1 MFFSM
6 TSKMSKSRGF
16 CFTVNNYDENDEIT
30 LQDMDYEYLIY
41 GREEAPTTK
50 TKHLQGYIYFRSPR
64 SFNAIKKKLPVGAH
78 IEFAKGDAPANR
90 VYCTKGGDWYE
101 FGTMP
106 VQGKRNDI
114 IALRNAIRDGMTDE
128 QIMENE
134 SLCETYGKYIHFV
147 SRCRAVYDK
156 KRFNTF
162 RHLEVVVIYGP
173 AGTGKTRYVYDHEG
187 YDGVYALGQS
197 QKEIWF
203 DGYENHKVL
212 LIDDFYGWIKWAFVL
227 KILDGHPLRINIK
240 GGTRW
245 AGWDKVYITSNKPPW
260 EWYSK
265 GYPLELQRRINSIIF
280 MDENGTEVRGNTKPA
295 PPEFEIWNNN

>member
-1 MFFSM
+1 MKFST

-16 CFTVNNYDENDEIT
+16 CFTVNNYDDNDEIM
-30 LQDMDYEYLIY
+30 LQDMDYVYLIY
-41 GREEAPTTK
+41 GREIAPTTK
-50 TKHLQGYIYFRSPR
+50 TRHLQGYIYFRSPR
-64 SFNAIKKKLPVGAH
+64 SFNAIKKKLPIGAH

-90 VYCTKGGDWYE
+90 EYCIKGGDWFE
-101 FGTMP
+101 FGEMP

-114 IALRNAIRDGMTDE
+114 IGLRNAIRDGQTDL
-128 QIMENE
+128 QIINDDVNVGA
-134 SLCETYGKYIHFV
+134 YAKYIKFAD
-147 SRCRAVYDK
+147 RCRTLYDK
-156 KRFNTF
+156 IKSNRF
-162 RHLEVVVIYGP
+162 RQLEVVVIYGP

-187 YDGVYALGQS
+187 YEDVYPLGQA
-197 QKEIWF
+197 QKEMWF
-203 DGYENHKVL
+203 DGYDNEKIL

-245 AGWDKVYITSNKPPW
+245 AMWEKVYITSNKPPW

-280 MDENGTEVRGNTKPA
+280 IDENGTEVRGNTRPA
-295 PPEFEIWNNN
+295 PEFEVNNNN